1 VAGGFG
7 AVGVN
12 AAAAGVGA
20 GAAAGGAAGG
30 VAAAFSGG
38 PEAGAEGTIVEK
50 QGRWW
55 GQSGHDY
62 KVCWADGSSSW
73 HLSKHLHKRDD

>member
-12 AAAAGVGA
+12 ATAAGATA

-30 VAAAFSGG
+30 VASAFGGG

-62 KVCWADGSSSW
+62 KVRWADGSNSW
-73 HLSKHLHKRDD
+73 HLSKHLIKQND